1 MGIHG
6 WYNGNMGIS
15 WEYHANTMCYAWIYM
30 DMIILGPP
38 MMGASFPQSPIRNRI
53 GVSCGSTGMGVP
65 SLSLWIPIRVS
76 SLYTVCIS
84 ILVFSMEPRS
94 HTHIYMYIHIGK
106 LFNGIYSIYIYM
118 YVNVYIMTYGYTM
131 NSMTVCDTIWTCK
144 LIMILY
150 GYHP

>member
-1 MGIHG
+1 
-6 WYNGNMGIS
+6 
-15 WEYHANTMCYAWIYM
+15 M

-94 HTHIYMYIHIGK
+94 HTYIC
-106 LFNGIYSIYIYM
+106 IYILGSCSMGYT
-118 YVNVYIMTYGYTM
+118 VYIY
-131 NSMTVCDTIWTCK
+131 VCKCIHNDIWV
-144 LIMILY
+144 
-150 GYHP
+150 YHEQYDGV

>member
-1 MGIHG
+1 
-6 WYNGNMGIS
+6 
-15 WEYHANTMCYAWIYM
+15 
-30 DMIILGPP
+30 MIILGPP